1 MSKSN
6 LVDAIAEKSNLT
18 KAQSS
23 AVLSDVFEVIASF
36 LEQDETVRIPNFGTF
51 QAATRAAR
59 SGKNP
64 RTGEKIDIPESKQ
77 VKFKAGKAL
86 KERIVQ

>member
-6 LVDAIAEKSNLT
+6 LIDAIAEKSDLT

-23 AVLSDVFEVIASF
+23 AILSDVFEVIASF
-36 LEQDETVRIPNFGTF
+36 LEQDEIVRIPNFGTF

-86 KERIVQ
+86 KERIV